1 MKTVFYRLKWRN
13 CTQSRLVL
21 GKLYTIAVLLYEY
34 ECKKKKILTNP
45 LDRFYTCAILQKRD
59 RERRR
64 HNKEEDIH
72 IHKNNTNNN
81 GTNAGEVKRSDLR
94 HFLEQSRNHG
104 LLRPRRLERDLEENR
119 RRMVRRDRVRD
130 RTDRGDRDVRYI
142 VFSHLSFVRSS
153 FVVVSEKD
161 GVLVSL
167 SLVLFL
173 NAEQM
178 RRRGTQRRERER
190 RKNPRDHH
198 L

>member
-1 MKTVFYRLKWRN
+1 MSV
-13 CTQSRLVL
+13 
-21 GKLYTIAVLLYEY
+21 
-34 ECKKKKILTNP
+34 KKKKFGRTPSRQTFHAALFC
-45 LDRFYTCAILQKRD
+45 R
-59 RERRR
+59 REREKEEDT
-64 HNKEEDIH
+64 HEEEDIH
-72 IHKNNTNNN
+72 TYKKNNTNN

-130 RTDRGDRDVRYI
+130 RTDRGDRDVSYS
-142 VFSHLSFVRSS
+142 VFSHLSFVFRSS

-190 RKNPRDHH
+190 RKNPRDHRLTLLSLITKQVRAELQRTRETPPQILIH
-198 L
+198 RD

>member
-1 MKTVFYRLKWRN
+1 MSVKKTLN
-13 CTQSRLVL
+13 PTDIS
-21 GKLYTIAVLLYEY
+21 
-34 ECKKKKILTNP
+34 LTTLP
-45 LDRFYTCAILQKRD
+45 QKRE
-59 RERRR
+59 RE
-64 HNKEEDIH
+64 KEEDNKRKKIYTRE
-72 IHKNNTNNN
+72 NNTNN

-130 RTDRGDRDVRYI
+130 RTDRGDRDVSYS
-142 VFSHLSFVRSS
+142 VFSHLSFVFRSS

-178 RRRGTQRRERER
+178 
-190 RKNPRDHH
+190 
-198 L
+198 

>member
-1 MKTVFYRLKWRN
+1 MSV
-13 CTQSRLVL
+13 
-21 GKLYTIAVLLYEY
+21 
-34 ECKKKKILTNP
+34 KKKNLTNP
-45 LDRFYTCAILQKRD
+45 LDRHFTLRYFAEE
-59 RERRR
+59 RERKKKT
-64 HNKEEDIH
+64 HNEEEDIH
-72 IHKNNTNNN
+72 IYKNNTNNN

-178 RRRGTQRRERER
+178 
-190 RKNPRDHH
+190 
-198 L
+198 

>member
-1 MKTVFYRLKWRN
+1 MTDV
-13 CTQSRLVL
+13 S
-21 GKLYTIAVLLYEY
+21 LYYA
-34 ECKKKKILTNP
+34 P
-45 LDRFYTCAILQKRD
+45 QKRE
-59 RERRR
+59 REKEED
-64 HNKEEDIH
+64 NKEEDIH
-72 IHKNNTNNN
+72 TRKNNSN
-81 GTNAGEVKRSDLR
+81 GTNAGEDKRSDLR

-130 RTDRGDRDVRYI
+130 RTDRGDRDVSYS
-142 VFSHLSFVRSS
+142 VFSHLSFVFRSS

-178 RRRGTQRRERER
+178 
-190 RKNPRDHH
+190 
-198 L
+198 